1 VRLELAQSA
10 LSDLLAIKAW
20 YLEQGVPHIGQ
31 RFVSDIIARAQRLT
45 GHPDSGRMVPE
56 FNQPNIR
63 EIILP
68 PFRVVYL
75 RDTDCISLIRVWR
88 SERLLH
94 LPEVLHKEQP

>member
-1 VRLELAQSA
+1 MRLELAQSA

-31 RFVSDIIARAQRLT
+31 RFVTDILAAVQRLT
-45 GHPDSGRMVPE
+45 TQPESGRMVPE
-56 FNQPNIR
+56 FNQANIR

-75 RDTDCISLIRVWR
+75 READCISLIRVWR
-88 SERLLH
+88 SERQLQ
-94 LPEVLHKEQP
+94 LP

>member
-1 VRLELAQSA
+1 MRLELAQSA

-20 YLEQGVPHIGQ
+20 YLEQGVPQIGQ
-31 RFVSDIIARAQRLT
+31 RFVSDIIASAQRLT
-45 GHPDSGRMVPE
+45 EHPDSGRMVPE

-75 RDTDCISLIRVWR
+75 REVDCISLIRVWR

-94 LPEVLHKEQP
+94 LPETVHKDQP

>member
-1 VRLELAQSA
+1 MRLELAQSA

-31 RFVSDIIARAQRLT
+31 RFVTDIMAAAQRVT
-45 GHPDSGRMVPE
+45 TQPDSGRMVPE
-56 FNQPNIR
+56 FNQVNIR

-75 RDTDCISLIRVWR
+75 READCISLIRVWR
-88 SERLLH
+88 SERQLQ
-94 LPEVLHKEQP
+94 LPE

>member
-1 VRLELAQSA
+1 MRLELAQSA

-20 YLEQGVPHIGQ
+20 YIEQGVPHIGQ
-31 RFVSDIIARAQRLT
+31 RFVTDIMAAVQRLT
-45 GHPDSGRMVPE
+45 IQPDSGRMVPE
-56 FNQPNIR
+56 FNQANIR

-88 SERLLH
+88 GERQLQ
-94 LPEVLHKEQP
+94 LP

>member
-1 VRLELAQSA
+1 MRLELAQSA

-20 YLEQGVPHIGQ
+20 YLEQGVPQIGQ
-31 RFVSDIIARAQRLT
+31 RFVSDIIASAQRLT
-45 GHPDSGRMVPE
+45 EHPDSGRMVPE

-94 LPEVLHKEQP
+94 LPETLHKEQP